1 MIMLTLY
8 VALDAPFDYT
18 IVDMPALRRWW
29 CIMLTENFQLDK
41 YLFNIRPWQAFCTLD
56 QIIQGTPNRSSAAC
70 DASEEAQVRGD
81 GGHERGRARPQ
92 GFENGGREPV
102 KTT

>member
-29 CIMLTENFQLDK
+29 CIMLMENLQLDNHGK
-41 YLFNIRPWQAFCTLD
+41 LFAHWTKESRDLLKGPRQTVMHL
-56 QIIQGTPNRSSAAC
+56 RKRKL
-70 DASEEAQVRGD
+70 EEMEAMSVEEPDPMALRM
-81 GGHERGRARPQ
+81 EE
-92 GFENGGREPV
+92 ENQ
-102 KTT
+102 